1 MTMPNFLI
9 IGAGKSGTTS
19 LYHYL
24 SQHPEVYMSP
34 VKEPKFFAVEG
45 KELNFRGPNDE
56 MSMNRGSVTSIEA
69 YRGLFRAV
77 SDEKAIGEASPLY
90 LYSPEAPSRIKHY
103 IPEARLIAI
112 LRDPVQRAYSSFL
125 QRVQKGQEPL
135 RDFAEALREEENRMR
150 DNWAP
155 RWYSKRI
162 GFYYAHL
169 KRYYE
174 LFEHDRIRVYL
185 HEDLMADPVGVARDV
200 FRFLEVDDTFTPDI
214 SLRYNV
220 SGIPRSAALQAFL
233 SRPNPAKAVLKR
245 FLSEGLRRRVAVS
258 LENRNIAGPPPP
270 LDPSVRKELVD
281 LYREDILKLE
291 KLIGRDLSKWLE

>member
-24 SQHPEVYMSP
+24 RQHPEVYMSP

-45 KELNFRGPNDE
+45 KELDFRGPNDD

-69 YRGLFRAV
+69 YRDLFRGV
-77 SDEKAIGEASPLY
+77 TDEKAIGEASPLY
-90 LYSPEAPSRIKHY
+90 LHSPEAPSRIKHY

-169 KRYYE
+169 RRYYD
-174 LFEHDRIRVYL
+174 LFEGDRIRVYL
-185 HEDLMADPVGVARDV
+185 NEDLKADPVCIARDV
-200 FRFLEVDDTFTPDI
+200 FRFLEVDDTFMPDI

-220 SGIPRSAALQAFL
+220 SGVPRSAALQTFL
-233 SRPNPAKAVLKR
+233 SKPNPAKDVLKL
-245 FLSEGLRRRVAVS
+245 FLSEKLRQRIAVS

-270 LDPSVRKELVD
+270 LDPGVRKELVD
-281 LYREDILKLE
+281 LYREDILNLE
-291 KLIGRDLSKWLE
+291 KLIGRDLSGWLE

>member
-24 SQHPEVYMSP
+24 RQHPEVYMSP

-56 MSMNRGSVTSIEA
+56 TSMNRGSITSIEA
-69 YRGLFRAV
+69 YRGLFREV
-77 SDEKAIGEASPLY
+77 TDEKAIGEASPLY
-90 LYSPEAPSRIKHY
+90 LHSLEAPGRIKHY
-103 IPEARLIAI
+103 IPEARLIAV

-135 RDFAEALREEENRMR
+135 HDFAQALREEENRMR

-169 KRYYE
+169 KRYYD

-185 HEDLMADPVGVARDV
+185 HEDLKADPVGVARDV
-200 FRFLEVDDTFTPDI
+200 VRFLGVNDAFTPDI

-220 SGIPRSAALQAFL
+220 SGVPRSAALQAFL
-233 SRPNPAKAVLKR
+233 SRPNPAKSLLKR
-245 FLSEGLRRRVAVS
+245 FLSEDLRRRVAVS

-270 LDPSVRKELVD
+270 LDPNVRKELQD
-281 LYREDILKLE
+281 LYREDILNLE
-291 KLIGRDLSKWLE
+291 KLIGRDLSRWLE